1 MSRALDGRVNNQH
14 GTFLLPHASQ
24 SLNCALLGFQNA
36 TLTLRQEHWPTTRNK
51 TNAQSN
57 KSSCKAPESAW
68 NTQSRMSPHSRMRN
82 LNDRSACPTPS
93 RF

>member
-36 TLTLRQEHWPTTRNK
+36 TLTLRQEHWDD
-51 TNAQSN
+51 AQQN
-57 KSSCKAPESAW
+57 QRTIQQEFL
-68 NTQSRMSPHSRMRN
+68 QGSRKRLEHTKKNVTSQPH
-82 LNDRSACPTPS
+82 AQ
-93 RF
+93 FE